1 MKGSLTVE
9 ASFVIP
15 LGFLFLGIV
24 FYLGI
29 YQYNQAVLQMTGYEC
44 ILMNVDQLAESEYQF
59 QESLIQ
65 QAETSAKARTLGIE
79 EMETTVKVTPTRVFL
94 SYRCRQRMILETDL
108 EVVVSYERIYPELT
122 FRLGG
127 I

>member
-15 LGFLFLGIV
+15 LCFLFLGVI

-44 ILMNVDQLAESEYQF
+44 ILQNADRLAESEKQF
-59 QESLIQ
+59 RECLMQH
-65 QAETSAKARTLGIE
+65 AEDAAKMRTLGIS
-79 EMETTVKVTPTRVFL
+79 EMEAIVKITPARVL
-94 SYRCRQRMILETDL
+94 LTYRCRQQMILETDL
-108 EVVVSYERIYPELT
+108 EVTAAYERIYPELIL
-122 FRLGG
+122 RLGE

>member
-1 MKGSLTVE
+1 MKGSMTVE
-9 ASFVIP
+9 ASFVLP

>member
-15 LGFLFLGIV
+15 LCFLFLGVI

-44 ILMNVDQLAESEYQF
+44 ILQNKFYFIIENVLY
-59 QESLIQ
+59 
-65 QAETSAKARTLGIE
+65 ETK
-79 EMETTVKVTPTRVFL
+79 
-94 SYRCRQRMILETDL
+94 
-108 EVVVSYERIYPELT
+108 
-122 FRLGG
+122 
-127 I
+127 